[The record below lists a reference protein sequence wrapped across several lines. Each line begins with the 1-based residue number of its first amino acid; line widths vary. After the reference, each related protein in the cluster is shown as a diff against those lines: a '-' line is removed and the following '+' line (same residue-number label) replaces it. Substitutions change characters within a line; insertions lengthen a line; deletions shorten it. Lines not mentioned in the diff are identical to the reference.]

1 MLLDISVISVLS
13 KDFHQANGLKPK
25 AQDVPIDSA
34 VFRTELGLDL
44 RLMNTLISSLGVSR
58 LRAVLRK
65 TARCTQRRYTERN
78 ERATK

>member
-34 VFRTELGLDL
+34 VFRAELGLDP
-44 RLMNTLISSLGVSR
+44 RLINALISSLGVSR
-58 LRAVLRK
+58 LRAVLQK
-65 TARCTQRRYTERN
+65 TARCAQRLYTERH
-78 ERATK
+78 ERATE